1 LPLAKS
7 SRVAR
12 IFFSS
17 PSVCARESPSV
28 VLTRQMHKPL
38 PEVNHEVAKD
48 LASLSRFDEL
58 AFDAPEFELGLL
70 KL

>member
-1 LPLAKS
+1 
-7 SRVAR
+7 
-12 IFFSS
+12 
-17 PSVCARESPSV
+17 
-28 VLTRQMHKPL
+28 MHKPL